1 MGVSSG
7 GSVSPSI
14 SLAIWFHRAAKL
26 VIFFLRFGSA
36 ISEANWVQWRARMRH
51 SFGSPGMK
59 SPCEFLAPL
68 RQGLSLT
75 R

>member
-1 MGVSSG
+1 LVS
-7 GSVSPSI
+7 
-14 SLAIWFHRAAKL
+14 
-26 VIFFLRFGSA
+26 FFLRFGSA